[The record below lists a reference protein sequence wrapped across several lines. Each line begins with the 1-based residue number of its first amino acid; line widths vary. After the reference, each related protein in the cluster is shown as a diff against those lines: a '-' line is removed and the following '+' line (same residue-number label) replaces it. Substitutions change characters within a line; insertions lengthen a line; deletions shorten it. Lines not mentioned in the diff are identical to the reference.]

1 VIPPFRRITGD
12 LPPGVHIATWAEFV
26 LRYGYNKRRR
36 YLLDGLERAMQDLQA
51 AGCRRIYIDG
61 SFIND
66 VPLPGDFDCYWERAG
81 VNEDLLPPELV
92 DLDVP
97 RTGQKERYNGEIFPA
112 DLPADLEG
120 TPYIDFFQRDDRR
133 PKRRRKGIIAVDL

>member
-1 VIPPFRRITGD
+1 
-12 LPPGVHIATWAEFV
+12 
-26 LRYGYNKRRR
+26 
-36 YLLDGLERAMQDLQA
+36 MQDVRA

-66 VPLPGDFDCYWERAG
+66 VPLPGDFDCCWERAG

-97 RTGQKERYNGEIFPA
+97 RTGQKERYRGEIFPA
-112 DLPADLEG
+112 DLPADLDG
-120 TPYIDFFQRDDRR
+120 TPYIDFFQRDNCR
-133 PKRRRKGIIAVDL
+133 PKRQRKSIIAVDL